1 MAIVHLAYWL
11 NIHAADTL
19 AAAFQCN
26 PYIEGCVS
34 TSRAVRS
41 GPGLVWFKAIMLPC
55 AVLMALTWHSM
66 GDRMERFDTQR
77 PNLSRWTVWLGICGA
92 IALVFYV
99 LYLGSEGVVYSW
111 LRRYGVV
118 FFFGFTALAQLLSA
132 RFIWDVFQGALTWL
146 AAFYIVLI
154 SLQWGI
160 GVLSVFKRWMFE
172 DPLLIERLQNVAEWL
187 MIATM
192 SAGFVLIGLLF
203 GGARKPR

>member
-19 AAAFQCN
+19 SAAFQCN
-26 PYIEGCVS
+26 PYLEGCVS

-41 GPGLVWFKAIMLPC
+41 GSGLIWFKAIMLPC
-55 AVLMALTWHSM
+55 AVLMVLTWRSIGDWMEHSNPETP
-66 GDRMERFDTQR
+66 G
-77 PNLSRWTVWLGICGA
+77 LSRWTMWLGIGGA
-92 IALVFYV
+92 VALVFYV

-118 FFFGFTALAQLLSA
+118 FFFGLTALAQLLTA
-132 RFIWDVFQGALTWL
+132 RFIWGVLRGALPWP

-160 GVLSVFKRWMFE
+160 GIFSVFKRWLFD
-172 DPLLIERLQNVAEWL
+172 DPLLIDRLQNMSEWL
-187 MIATM
+187 MVATM
-192 SAGFVLIGLLF
+192 SIGFVLIGLMF
-203 GGARKPR
+203 EGVRNHR